1 SSSATM
7 AIIITALA
15 TGQIDYINAL
25 ALAIGA
31 NVGTT
36 VTAILGALASNKNG
50 KRLAV
55 AHFIFN
61 MITGLVAII
70 LIYPLRDLVEI
81 LAPML
86 AIADTDVAMKLSLF
100 HTIFNVL
107 GVLLVTPFIRRLV
120 RFLETL
126 FSEKEKA
133 RGQTKYLTY
142 EVMEIPATALAAIRK
157 ETIHLYDKSVE
168 AIVHALN
175 LHRSEIYSGMAIDD
189 VIEKSRVPIPINVDQ
204 IYQEDIKSLYGEII
218 RYASISQTHMDQV
231 GNNQIYEL
239 KLTARHI
246 IEMVKDVRE
255 LQKNLN
261 FYAKSRNAV
270 IVEQYNEL
278 RAELIAVLR
287 KIEEVR
293 DFEGDEEEILTR
305 IEVQKESSKEN
316 ELRMNQTIDALIRDN
331 QIDSN
336 SASSLI
342 NDIGFTHSIRK
353 KLLKSAVT
361 LWVRDE
367 EIRELED
374 EYETE

>member
-1 SSSATM
+1 
-7 AIIITALA
+7 
-15 TGQIDYINAL
+15 
-25 ALAIGA
+25 
-31 NVGTT
+31 
-36 VTAILGALASNKNG
+36 
-50 KRLAV
+50 
-55 AHFIFN
+55 
-61 MITGLVAII
+61 
-70 LIYPLRDLVEI
+70 
-81 LAPML
+81 
-86 AIADTDVAMKLSLF
+86 
-100 HTIFNVL
+100 
-107 GVLLVTPFIRRLV
+107 
-120 RFLETL
+120 
-126 FSEKEKA
+126 
-133 RGQTKYLTY
+133 
-142 EVMEIPATALAAIRK
+142 MEIPATALAAIRK

-175 LHRSEIYSGMAIDD
+175 LHRSEIYSAMAIDQ
-189 VIEKSRVPIPINVDQ
+189 VIEKSRVPIPTNVDK
-204 IYQEDIKSLYGEII
+204 IYQEEIKSLYGEII

-261 FYAKSRNAV
+261 YYAKSHNTV

-293 DFEGDEEEILTR
+293 AYEGDEEEILTQ
-305 IEVQKESSKEN
+305 IEVQKASSKEN
-316 ELRMNQTIDALIRDN
+316 EMKMNQTVDALIRDN
-331 QIDSN
+331 KIDPN